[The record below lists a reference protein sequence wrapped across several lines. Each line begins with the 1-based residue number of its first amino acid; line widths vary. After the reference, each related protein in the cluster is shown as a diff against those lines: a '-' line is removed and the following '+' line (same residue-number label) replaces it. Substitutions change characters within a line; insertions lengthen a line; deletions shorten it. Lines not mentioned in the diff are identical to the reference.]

1 MRKTHRP
8 TTVVALILSLFMAA
22 LEATVVSTA
31 MPTVVG
37 DLGGIQIYSWVFTA
51 YLLTST
57 VTVPIYGKLADLY
70 GRKPIILFGIALF
83 LVGSI
88 ASGVSRSM
96 TQLIAFRALQGLG
109 AGAMQPMAITIVGDI
124 FSLEERGRMQG
135 LFGAAWAV
143 AGLVG
148 PMAGGVIVHY
158 LSWHWIFFIN
168 IPFGIA
174 AAILLVIALHEPI
187 EKKPHILDIAGA
199 SLLTACVTALL
210 FATTGASL
218 LITLGGL
225 AASAVLFLIFASVE
239 KKAPEPVLPF
249 TIFKKP
255 VIAVSSVAGALIG
268 GAMFATMTYVPLF
281 VQGVLGGSPTDA
293 GSAVTP
299 MVIGWPVASAI
310 SGRLI
315 MRMGYRPLIRGGLG
329 LTAAASIVLA
339 IFANRTGSLWLPRVA
354 TLFFGV
360 GLGLANTALLIAV
373 QTSVDWAQRGIVTA
387 STMFVR
393 TIGGALAIGV
403 TGGVLRMALARDSS
417 IPPDAASQL
426 LGPERGQH
434 LDPEVVR
441 HLGAALESG
450 VGIIFWISCAI
461 ACAAF
466 LSSLLFPRVSLKEGA
481 EVAAAPSPEAD
492 RSELKEP
499 V

>member
-37 DLGGIQIYSWVFTA
+37 DLGGIETYSWVFTA
-51 YLLTST
+51 YLLAST

-70 GRKPIILFGIALF
+70 GRKPIILFGIAAF
-83 LVGSI
+83 LVGSL
-88 ASGVSRSM
+88 ASGLATTM
-96 TQLIAFRALQGLG
+96 AQLIAFRAVQGLG
-109 AGAMQPMAITIVGDI
+109 AGSMQPMAMTIVGDI

-143 AGLVG
+143 AGLIG
-148 PMAGGVIVHY
+148 PMAGGVIVDY

-174 AAILLVIALHEPI
+174 SAILLVFSLHESI
-187 EKKPHILDIAGA
+187 EKKSHVLDIAGA
-199 SLLTACVTALL
+199 AILTACVTALL
-210 FATTGASL
+210 FATTGTSL
-218 LITLGGL
+218 LLTLGGVAVSAALFVGL
-225 AASAVLFLIFASVE
+225 AAVE
-239 KKAPEPVLPF
+239 KRALEPVLPF
-249 TIFKKP
+249 EVFKKP

-281 VQGVLGGSPTDA
+281 VQGVLGGSPTAA

-315 MRMGYRPLIRGGLG
+315 MKMGYRPLIRGGLAI
-329 LTAAASIVLA
+329 TAAASIVLA
-339 IFANRTGSLWLPRVA
+339 VFAHKAGNIWVPRIA
-354 TLFFGV
+354 TAFFGV
-360 GLGLANTALLIAV
+360 GLGFANTALLIAV

-393 TIGGALAIGV
+393 TIGGMLAIGV
-403 TGGVLRMALARDSS
+403 MGGVLRAALARDPS

-426 LGPERGQH
+426 LGPDRGH
-434 LDPEVVR
+434 SLDPEVVR
-441 HLGAALESG
+441 HLGAALEGG
-450 VGIIFWISCAI
+450 VGTIFWLASGI

-466 LSSLLFPRVSLKEGA
+466 FVSLLFPRVSLKEGA
-481 EVAAAPSPEAD
+481 EAAAAAPPEPGHA
-492 RSELKEP
+492 
-499 V
+499 

>member
-37 DLGGIQIYSWVFTA
+37 DLGGIHIYSWVFTA

-57 VTVPIYGKLADLY
+57 VAVPIYGKLADLY
-70 GRKPIILFGIALF
+70 GRKPIMLFGIALF
-83 LVGSI
+83 LAGSF
-88 ASGVSRSM
+88 ASGVSQSM
-96 TQLIAFRALQGLG
+96 AQLIAFRAIQGLG

-124 FSLEERGRMQG
+124 FSLEERGKMQG
-135 LFGAAWAV
+135 LFGAAWGV

-174 AAILLVIALHEPI
+174 SAVLLVVALHESI
-187 EKKPHILDIAGA
+187 EIKPHVLDIAGA
-199 SLLTACVTALL
+199 ALLTAGVTALL

-225 AASAVLFLIFASVE
+225 GVSGILFAVFAAVE
-239 KKAPEPVLPF
+239 KRVPEPVLPF
-249 TIFKKP
+249 AIFKKP

-299 MVIGWPVASAI
+299 MVIGWPLASAVA
-310 SGRLI
+310 GRLL
-315 MRMGYRPLIRGGLG
+315 MKMGYRPLIRGGLG
-329 LTAAASIVLA
+329 VTAAASIALA
-339 IFANRTGSLWLPRVA
+339 IFANKTGNVWVPRIA
-354 TLFFGV
+354 TLFFGL
-360 GLGLANTALLIAV
+360 GLGFANTALLIAV

-403 TGGVLRMALARDSS
+403 TGGVLRLALARDAS

-426 LGPERGQH
+426 LGPERGEH

-441 HLGAALESG
+441 HLGAALEDG
-450 VGIIFWISCAI
+450 VGTIFWISSGI

-466 LSSLLFPRVSLKEGA
+466 FASLLFPRVALIKEGA
-481 EVAAAPSPEAD
+481 DVAAAPKPEPGPA
-492 RSELKEP
+492 
-499 V
+499 

>member
-8 TTVVALILSLFMAA
+8 ITVVALILSLFMAA

-37 DLGGIQIYSWVFTA
+37 DLGGIHIYSWVFTA

-57 VTVPIYGKLADLY
+57 VAVPIYGKLADLY
-70 GRKPIILFGIALF
+70 GRKPIMLFGIALF
-83 LVGSI
+83 LAGSF
-88 ASGVSRSM
+88 ASGVSQSM
-96 TQLIAFRALQGLG
+96 AQLIAFRAIQGLG

-124 FSLEERGRMQG
+124 FSLEERGKMQG
-135 LFGAAWAV
+135 LFGAAWGV

-174 AAILLVIALHEPI
+174 SAVLLVVALHESI
-187 EKKPHILDIAGA
+187 EIKPHVLDIAGA
-199 SLLTACVTALL
+199 ALLTAGVTALL

-225 AASAVLFLIFASVE
+225 GVSGILFAVFAAVE
-239 KKAPEPVLPF
+239 KRAPEPVLPF
-249 TIFKKP
+249 AIFKKP

-299 MVIGWPVASAI
+299 MVIGWPLASAVA
-310 SGRLI
+310 GRLI
-315 MRMGYRPLIRGGLG
+315 MKMGYRPLIRGGLG
-329 LTAAASIVLA
+329 VTAAASIALA
-339 IFANRTGSLWLPRVA
+339 IFANKTGNVWVPRVA
-354 TLFFGV
+354 TLFFGL
-360 GLGLANTALLIAV
+360 GLGFANTALLIAV

-403 TGGVLRMALARDSS
+403 TGGVLRMALARDAS

-426 LGPERGQH
+426 LGPERGEH

-441 HLGAALESG
+441 HLGAALEDG
-450 VGIIFWISCAI
+450 VGTIFWISSGI

-466 LSSLLFPRVSLKEGA
+466 FASLLFPRIALIKEGA
-481 EVAAAPSPEAD
+481 EAAAVPPPEPGHA
-492 RSELKEP
+492 
-499 V
+499 